1 MTTEAAEN
9 LIIRLEKE
17 LHSSLT
23 RSNYARLNELLAED
37 FYEFGSSGNVWT
49 KADILTRLPAEN
61 KTAPAIESRDF
72 SMRKIAADTFF
83 VTYISFRT
91 IEGKEERTAL
101 RSSLWKKNGSGWQ
114 MIFHQGTFKTI

>member
-1 MTTEAAEN
+1 MTTETMEN

-23 RSNYARLNELLAED
+23 RSNYARLNELIADD

-49 KADILTRLPAEN
+49 KNDILTRLPSEN

-72 SMRKIAADTFF
+72 SLRKIAADTFF
-83 VTYISFRT
+83 VTYISFRL
-91 IEGKEERTAL
+91 IDGKEERTAL

-114 MIFHQGTFKTI
+114 MIFHQGTFKA